1 MGAILDANVAHE
13 VFSDFDRSEAG
24 KHFFD
29 RINSGDGVLVAGGR
43 LLQEL
48 LKTSARRNVDE
59 AFRTGRI
66 KKIDDQKV
74 NALTKKIQN
83 EGNIQSDDPH
93 ILALAQASGAR
104 LLYSN
109 DADLQKDFTNKQL
122 IDKPRGKIYSTRFGG
137 EFRRVHRTLLLKLSN
152 GDLCGKVSAMI

>member
-13 VFSDFDRSEAG
+13 VFSDFDRPEAG

-29 RINSGDGVLVAGGR
+29 QINSGDGVLVAGGR

-48 LKTSARRNVDE
+48 LKTSARRNVNE
-59 AFRTGRI
+59 AFRSGRI
-66 KKIDDQKV
+66 KRIDDQKV
-74 NALTKKIQN
+74 NALTEKIQN
-83 EGNIQSDDPH
+83 EENIQSDDPH

-109 DADLQKDFTNKQL
+109 DADLQEDFTNKQL
-122 IDKPRGKIYSTRFGG
+122 IDKPRGKVYSTRYGG
-137 EFRRVHRTLLLKLSN
+137 GKLRRVHRTLLLKLKKK
-152 GDLCGKVSAMI
+152 DLCGTPQ